1 MPVCKKHRSSRP
13 QTNHNFI
20 LMKNILFLFSLLI
33 GTQLSAQTVVGK
45 WKTIDDETGKP
56 KSVVE
61 IFEKNGQLYGKVIK
75 LFRAP
80 HEDQNPSC
88 KDCTGDRKGQK
99 VLGME
104 IIRGLKKSGKEY
116 SGGTILDPKNGKVY
130 DCKLWV
136 ENGKLQV
143 RGYIAFFF
151 RTQTWLPYK
160 D

>member
-1 MPVCKKHRSSRP
+1 
-13 QTNHNFI
+13 
-20 LMKNILFLFSLLI
+20 MKNITSLFATAVLSLCVLI
-33 GTQLSAQTVVGK
+33 AKAQTPVGK

-61 IFEKNGQLYGKVIK
+61 IYEKNGKFYGKVIK

-80 HEDQNPSC
+80 GEDQNPSC
-88 KDCTGDRKGQK
+88 KDCSGDRKGQK
-99 VLGME
+99 ILGME
-104 IIRGLKKSGKEY
+104 IVRGLKKDGTEY

-130 DCKLWV
+130 DCKMWI

-143 RGYIAFFF
+143 RGYVAFFF